1 MSYENYKR
9 RYANILRNA
18 SSRDDT
24 LDNRGC
30 YRYGARRRGHRSLA
44 DVDEAVDSITAI
56 IDAMVD
62 DIDKKVDDIE
72 ADIDAHLDSLSDE
85 ECNDG
90 IGDCMRKSKDKKKK
104 KKKSKD
110 TDKVY
115 KVDEFGRR
123 MHKLYYGAASPDI
136 KTYDG
141 KKHTDDDMKGSSM
154 DDSHDDLRNIDDYE
168 RLRHGSLSQR
178 IFVALTGS
186 DDDEDGCF
194 WDENGELRHRWS
206 PFRLVLAYRRDGSVN
221 IGETIEAWLIVTVMT
236 GIVLTILYLC
246 FALFSPMPIGA
257 GFMTILAFTALITP
271 AAIISVSAHDEGY
284 KKTAF
289 VATCATAFLIAAAIG
304 GYFDVAGAYS
314 DGDPVETTRAEI
326 TTKVDGDTLYVN
338 GGMSVLADGVEEK
351 PLLDYLD
358 DVTSLGVGSTIDD
371 DELEVKID
379 DKAEQPYV
387 TTERV
392 PSEFHA
398 DRLSL
403 FGNIANSIVH
413 YGDDD
418 GFDEPVLYLPKD
430 MKVSFD
436 IP

>member
-1 MSYENYKR
+1 MPYDHYKR

-18 SSRDDT
+18 TSRDDT
-24 LDNRGC
+24 LDNRSC

-62 DIDKKVDDIE
+62 DIDKKVDDID
-72 ADIDAHLDSLSDE
+72 ANIDARLDSLSDE

-110 TDKVY
+110 TDKV
-115 KVDEFGRR
+115 DEFGQRL
-123 MHKLYYGAASPDI
+123 HKLYYEDASPNI
-136 KTYDG
+136 KTYDERR
-141 KKHTDDDMKGSSM
+141 HTDDDMKDSNM

-186 DDDEDGCF
+186 DDGDDVYWDG
-194 WDENGELRHRWS
+194 NELRHRWS
-206 PFRLVLAYRRDGSVN
+206 PLRLVLAYRRDGSVN
-221 IGETIEAWLIVTVMT
+221 IGETIEAWLIVAVMT

-257 GFMTILAFTALITP
+257 GFITILAFTALITP
-271 AAIISVSAHDEGY
+271 AVIISVSAHDEGY

-289 VATCATAFLIAAAIG
+289 VVTCATAFLIAAAIG

-338 GGMSVLADGVEEK
+338 GDMSVLADGVEEK

-379 DKAEQPYV
+379 NKAEQPYV

-413 YGDDD
+413 YGDDE

>member
-1 MSYENYKR
+1 MPYENYKR

-18 SSRDDT
+18 TSRDDT
-24 LDNRGC
+24 LDNRGY
-30 YRYGARRRGHRSLA
+30 YRYGMRHRGHRSLA

-62 DIDKKVDDIE
+62 DIDKKVDDID
-72 ADIDAHLDSLSDE
+72 ADIDARLDSLSDD

-110 TDKVY
+110 TGKVD

-123 MHKLYYGAASPDI
+123 MHQLYYGEASPDI

-141 KKHTDDDMKGSSM
+141 KKHTDDDMKDSSM
-154 DDSHDDLRNIDDYE
+154 VDSHDDLRNIDDYE

-206 PFRLVLAYRRDGSVN
+206 PLRLVLAYRHDGSVD
-221 IGETIEAWLIVTVMT
+221 IGETIGAWLLVTVMT
-236 GIVLTILYLC
+236 GIALTLLYLC

-271 AAIISVSAHDEGY
+271 AVIISVSANDEGY

-289 VATCATAFLIAAAIG
+289 VATCATAFLIGSLTPRSPSRDTGHIG
-304 GYFDVAGAYS
+304 SSTSVG
-314 DGDPVETTRAEI
+314 P
-326 TTKVDGDTLYVN
+326 TL
-338 GGMSVLADGVEEK
+338 S
-351 PLLDYLD
+351 
-358 DVTSLGVGSTIDD
+358 SF
-371 DELEVKID
+371 
-379 DKAEQPYV
+379 
-387 TTERV
+387 
-392 PSEFHA
+392 PS
-398 DRLSL
+398 
-403 FGNIANSIVH
+403 
-413 YGDDD
+413 
-418 GFDEPVLYLPKD
+418 
-430 MKVSFD
+430 
-436 IP
+436 

>member
-18 SSRDDT
+18 TSKDDT
-24 LDNRGC
+24 LDNRSC

-44 DVDEAVDSITAI
+44 DVDEAVDSVTAI

-62 DIDKKVDDIE
+62 DIDKKVDDID
-72 ADIDAHLDSLSDE
+72 ADIDAHLDSLFDD
-85 ECNDG
+85 ECNG
-90 IGDCMRKSKDKKKK
+90 CIGDCMKKGKDKKKK
-104 KKKSKD
+104 KKQSKT
-110 TDKVY
+110 TD
-115 KVDEFGRR
+115 KVDEFGQH
-123 MHKLYYGAASPDI
+123 MHKLYYGDASPNI
-136 KTYDG
+136 KTYDERR
-141 KKHTDDDMKGSSM
+141 HTDDDMKEDSNM

-168 RLRHGSLSQR
+168 RLRHGALSQR

-186 DDDEDGCF
+186 DDDDDVYWDG
-194 WDENGELRHRWS
+194 NELRHRWS
-206 PFRLVLAYRRDGSVN
+206 PLRLVLAYRRDGSVN
-221 IGETIEAWLIVTVMT
+221 IGETIEAWLLVTVMT
-236 GIVLTILYLC
+236 GIALTILYLC

-257 GFMTILAFTALITP
+257 GFMTILAFTALIAP
-271 AAIISVSAHDEGY
+271 AVIISVSAHDEGY

-289 VATCATAFLIAAAIG
+289 VVTCATAFLIAAAIG

-326 TTKVDGDTLYVN
+326 TTKVDGDTFYVN
-338 GGMSVLADGVEEK
+338 GDMSVLADGVEEK

-392 PSEFHA
+392 PSEFNA

-430 MKVSFD
+430 MKVSFE
-436 IP
+436 IK

>member
-1 MSYENYKR
+1 MSYDNSKS
-9 RYANILRNA
+9 RYFSTVNRIRS
-18 SSRDDT
+18 SSRDNS
-24 LDNRGC
+24 LDNRVYYQMHHR
-30 YRYGARRRGHRSLA
+30 YRSAL
-44 DVDEAVDSITAI
+44 DVRDEVKRINDI
-56 IDAMVD
+56 IDTMVADIDRKVD
-62 DIDKKVDDIE
+62 DIDVKVD
-72 ADIDAHLDSLSDE
+72 AYLDDVFSDD
-85 ECNDG
+85 NDG
-90 IGDCMRKSKDKKKK
+90 EKMSKKGKGKKKK
-104 KKKSKD
+104 KEKKDGS
-110 TDKVY
+110 
-115 KVDEFGRR
+115 KVDDFGRR
-123 MHKLYYGAASPDI
+123 MHKLYYDTTKPVV

-141 KKHTDDDMKGSSM
+141 KKHDDENDVKDIEMS
-154 DDSHDDLRNIDDYE
+154 DTNDDLRNIEDYNK
-168 RLRHGSLSQR
+168 LRHGSLSQR

-194 WDENGELRHRWS
+194 WDEHGELRHRWS
-206 PFRLVLAYRRDGSVN
+206 PLRLVLAYRRDGSVN

-271 AAIISVSAHDEGY
+271 AVIISVSAHDEGY

-326 TTKVDGDTLYVN
+326 TTKVDGDTFYVN

-413 YGDDD
+413 YGDDE

-436 IP
+436 IK

>member
-1 MSYENYKR
+1 MPYENYKR

-18 SSRDDT
+18 TSKDDT
-24 LDNRGC
+24 LDNRGY
-30 YRYGARRRGHRSLA
+30 YRYGMRRRGHRSLA

-56 IDAMVD
+56 IDAIVDGIDRKVD
-62 DIDKKVDDIE
+62 DID
-72 ADIDAHLDSLSDE
+72 ADIDARLDSLPDD

-110 TDKVY
+110 TDKVD
-115 KVDEFGRR
+115 KVDEFGQR
-123 MHKLYYGAASPDI
+123 MHKLYYGDASPNI

-141 KKHTDDDMKGSSM
+141 KRHTDDDMKDSNM
-154 DDSHDDLRNIDDYE
+154 DDLHDDLRNIDDYE

-186 DDDEDGCF
+186 DDGDDVYWDG
-194 WDENGELRHRWS
+194 DELRHRWS
-206 PFRLVLAYRRDGSVN
+206 PLRLVLAYRRDGSVN
-221 IGETIEAWLIVTVMT
+221 IGETIGAWLIVTVMT
-236 GIVLTILYLC
+236 GIALTILYLC
-246 FALFSPMPIGA
+246 FALFSPMPIGV
-257 GFMTILAFTALITP
+257 GFMTILAFTALIAP
-271 AAIISVSAHDEGY
+271 AVIISVSAHDERY

-326 TTKVDGDTLYVN
+326 TTKVDGDTFYVN
-338 GGMSVLADGVEEK
+338 GDMSVLADGVEEK

-413 YGDDD
+413 YDDD
-418 GFDEPVLYLPKD
+418 EGFDEPVLYLPKD
-430 MKVSFD
+430 MKVSFE
-436 IP
+436 IK